1 MDLLTKEEVLHVAN
15 LARIDVSEDE
25 IDVYRKDL
33 KELINEIDKI
43 KNVEVKTEDILITPI
58 EHETRVRNDEDIR
71 NVPFDEIKKN
81 IPKTVGNF
89 VEVVVMIND

>member
-15 LARIDVSEDE
+15 LARIDITEDE

-43 KNVEVKTEDILITPI
+43 KNVSLDEAVKASQK
-58 EHETRVRNDEDIR
+58 
-71 NVPFDEIKKN
+71 IKLH
-81 IPKTVGNF
+81 TVYF
-89 VEVVVMIND
+89 LKA

>member
-15 LARIDVSEDE
+15 LARIDITEDE

-43 KNVEVKTEDILITPI
+43 KNVEVKTKDVLITPV

-71 NVPFDEIKKN
+71 NVPFDDIKKN

>member
-1 MDLLTKEEVLHVAN
+1 MDLLTKEEVMHVAN
-15 LARIDVSEDE
+15 LARINITEDE

-43 KNVEVKTEDILITPI
+43 KNVEVTTNDILITPVS
-58 EHETRVRNDEDIR
+58 HETRVRNDEDIR
-71 NVPFDEIKKN
+71 NVSFDKIKEN
-81 IPKTVGNF
+81 VPKTVGNF